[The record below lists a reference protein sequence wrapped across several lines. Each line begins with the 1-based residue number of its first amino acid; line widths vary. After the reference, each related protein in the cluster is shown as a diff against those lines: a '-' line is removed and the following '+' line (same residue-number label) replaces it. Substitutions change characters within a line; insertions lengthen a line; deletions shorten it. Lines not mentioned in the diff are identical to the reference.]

1 MAVSGGSDSMAML
14 LLAHAAGLQC
24 LVATVNHGLR
34 AEAASEC
41 LLVEELCGELGVPCT
56 VIDIM
61 LAKGNVQQEARRAR
75 YEALA
80 KWAMR
85 ERLEL
90 ILTAH
95 HADDQAET
103 LLMRLNR
110 GSGLA
115 GLAGVRE
122 RRLIEGT
129 DIELARPLLGF
140 RRNEL
145 WAVIDGTGIA
155 VADDPSNRDTAYDR
169 VRVRQ
174 HLERSDWID
183 VDGLARS
190 ASLIEESWSMVEGLA
205 AEDVTLHTKRH
216 GEAFAY
222 DPFAA
227 SGVARVPVWI
237 EVVRMIAGD
246 LGVTLVRG
254 DAAKIV
260 AALQDARKVNV
271 GGLSAEVIEDQ
282 GAKIWSFRREP
293 PRRTG

>member
-1 MAVSGGSDSMAML
+1 MAML
-14 LLAHAAGLQC
+14 LLAHAAGFDC
-24 LVATVNHGLR
+24 HVATVNHGLR
-34 AEAASEC
+34 VEAADEC
-41 LLVEELCGELGVPCT
+41 RLVENLCGKLDVACT
-56 VIDIM
+56 TIDIM

-75 YEALA
+75 YAALA
-80 KWAMR
+80 EWAMR
-85 ERLEL
+85 EGIRT

-110 GSGLA
+110 GSGLP

-122 RRLIEGT
+122 RRTIDNT
-129 DIELARPLLGF
+129 DIEVTRPLLGF
-140 RRNEL
+140 RRSEL
-145 WAVIDGTGIA
+145 HAVIDGAGVA
-155 VADDPSNRDTAYDR
+155 VADDPSNRDAAYDR

-174 HLERSDWID
+174 HLDRSDWID
-183 VDGLARS
+183 IAGVARS

-205 AEDVTLHTKRH
+205 AEDVTLHAKRY
-216 GEAFAY
+216 GEAFTY

-227 SGVARVPVWI
+227 SGVERVPVWL
-237 EVVRMIAGD
+237 EVVRRIAGD

-260 AALQDARKVNV
+260 AALTDNRKVNV
-271 GGLSAEVIEDQ
+271 GGLSAEVIEDK

>member
-1 MAVSGGSDSMAML
+1 ML
-14 LLAHAAGLQC
+14 MLANAADFDC
-24 LVATVNHGLR
+24 RVATVNHGLR

-41 LLVEELCGELGVPCT
+41 RLVEDLCGELGVPCT

-61 LAKGNVQQEARRAR
+61 LAEGNVQQEARRAR
-75 YEALA
+75 YTALA
-80 KWAMR
+80 QWATR

-145 WAVIDGTGIA
+145 WAVIDGAGIP
-155 VADDPSNRDTAYDR
+155 VADDPSNRDAAYDR
-169 VRVRQ
+169 VRLRQ
-174 HLERSDWID
+174 NLERSDWID

-190 ASLIEESWSMVEGLA
+190 ASLIEEIWSMVEGLA
-205 AEDVTLHTKRH
+205 AEDVTLHAKRH

-237 EVVRMIAGD
+237 EVARMMAED
-246 LGVTLVRG
+246 LGVTLARG

-271 GGLSAEVIEDQ
+271 GGVSAEVIEDQ
-282 GAKIWSFRREP
+282 GAKSWSFRREP
-293 PRRTG
+293 LRRTG